1 MTRQRKIIAIVAL
14 LGLAGIW
21 PAAAS
26 ANPLLSGYGGPGQGN
41 QAILGS
47 ALLNGPGRGGG
58 SGGPPAAATSGGS
71 QGAQLSVPGGTS
83 GSTHAAAPAGSSAK
97 RHSATSPAGSSRQ
110 APTVAGSAAGVY
122 AALERGAA
130 RPSAFLGLSGDD
142 LLYIL
147 LGLGV
152 LAFTGVATS
161 RFARRGG
168 AGEHA
173 G

>member
-1 MTRQRKIIAIVAL
+1 MTRQRRIIVIVAL

-21 PAAAS
+21 PAATLAS
-26 ANPLLSGYGGPGQGN
+26 PLLSGYGGPGQGN

-47 ALLNGPGRGGG
+47 ALLNGGGRGGG
-58 SGGPPAAATSGGS
+58 SGAAPTAATSGG
-71 QGAQLSVPGGTS
+71 AQLAAPS
-83 GSTHAAAPAGSSAK
+83 GASGPTRAAAPTGSRVRHRSA
-97 RHSATSPAGSSRQ
+97 SPGRTSRQ
-110 APTVAGSAAGVY
+110 ASAATASAAEAY

-152 LAFTGVATS
+152 LAFTGIVTS
-161 RFARRGG
+161 RVARGGG

>member
-47 ALLNGPGRGGG
+47 ALLNGGGRGGG
-58 SGGPPAAATSGGS
+58 SGAPPSAATSGGS
-71 QGAQLSVPGGTS
+71 QGVQLGVPGAAG
-83 GSTHAAAPAGSSAK
+83 GSAHAAAPSGSRAR
-97 RHSATSPAGSSRQ
+97 RHSATSPAGASRQ
-110 APTVAGSAAGVY
+110 APALGDPAGVY

-130 RPSAFLGLSGDD
+130 RPSAFMGLSGDD
-142 LLYIL
+142 LVYIL

-161 RFARRGG
+161 RVARRGR
-168 AGEHA
+168 ASEHA